1 MRRKIDYVLE
11 PCILCNGK
19 GKSTGDPIKIDLP
32 CVHCRGLG
40 MEYLTKK
47 EWHSRACKDKSC
59 KDFIHSDVTFA
70 FRKVSVALGT

>member
-40 MEYLTKK
+40 MEYLQKK
-47 EWHSRACKDKSC
+47 NGIQELVK
-59 KDFIHSDVTFA
+59 I
-70 FRKVSVALGT
+70 KVVKTLYIVMLFLPLERFQ